1 MNRKTRTDVIFACVI
16 LALVLVILYS
26 GLRIME
32 STVFYNQNNVAMQ
45 TESKTITRKGV
56 KYFPRKDITVLML
69 MGIGWEGE
77 AVAKEQNFGGAM
89 DMAALMIFDPI
100 TEKCNIL
107 SLNRDMMVHMPVINE
122 KGKEHGSFY
131 GQLGYSHTF
140 GTGMEDS
147 CENARKTVSNLLY
160 GLEIDHYFALNMD
173 AIGILNDAVGGVTV
187 NITDDFSPVDPT
199 MVKGLYTLRG
209 EQARTFVQSRM
220 IIGDGLNL
228 SRMRRQEE
236 YMRGFVSALMEKLEE
251 DDSVILQ
258 AYEDIADYTVTDC
271 SAAVLSRLAKDFEG
285 YTLGE
290 MFSIKGENREGEIY
304 MEYYP
309 DEEALD
315 ALILELFYAQKK

>member
-1 MNRKTRTDVIFACVI
+1 
-16 LALVLVILYS
+16 
-26 GLRIME
+26 
-32 STVFYNQNNVAMQ
+32 
-45 TESKTITRKGV
+45 
-56 KYFPRKDITVLML
+56 
-69 MGIGWEGE
+69 
-77 AVAKEQNFGGAM
+77 
-89 DMAALMIFDPI
+89 
-100 TEKCNIL
+100 
-107 SLNRDMMVHMPVINE
+107 MMVHMPVINE

-140 GTGMEDS
+140 DTGMEDS

-236 YMRGFVSALMEKLEE
+236 YMRGFVSALMEKLQE

-290 MFSIKGENREGEIY
+290 MYSIKGENREGEVY
-304 MEYYP
+304 MEFYH

-315 ALILELFYAQKK
+315 ALILELFYAPKK

>member
-1 MNRKTRTDVIFACVI
+1 
-16 LALVLVILYS
+16 
-26 GLRIME
+26 
-32 STVFYNQNNVAMQ
+32 
-45 TESKTITRKGV
+45 
-56 KYFPRKDITVLML
+56 ML

-77 AVAKEQNFGGAM
+77 AVAKERNFGGAM
-89 DMAALMIFDPI
+89 DMAALMIFDPV

-122 KGKEHGSFY
+122 KGKERGSFF

-209 EQARTFVQSRM
+209 EQARAFVQSRM

-236 YMRGFVSALMEKLEE
+236 YMRGFVSALMEKLEA

-290 MFSIKGENREGEIY
+290 MYSIKGENREGEVY
-304 MEYYP
+304 MEFYH

-315 ALILELFYAQKK
+315 ALILELFYAPKK

>member
-32 STVFYNQNNVAMQ
+32 STVFYNQNNVTMQ
-45 TESKTITRKGV
+45 TESRTITRKGV

-89 DMAALMIFDPI
+89 DMAALMIFDPV
-100 TEKCNIL
+100 TEKCDIL

-122 KGKEHGSFY
+122 KGIERGSFF

-173 AIGILNDAVGGVTV
+173 AICILNDAVGGVTV

-228 SRMRRQEE
+228 SRMRRQED

-271 SAAVLSRLAKDFEG
+271 SAAVLSRLAKNFEG

-290 MFSIKGENREGEIY
+290 MYSIKGENREGEIY
-304 MEYYP
+304 MEFYP

-315 ALILELFYAQKK
+315 ALILELFYAPKK

>member
-304 MEYYP
+304 MEFYP

-315 ALILELFYAQKK
+315 ALILELFYAPKK